1 MHCCQF
7 HLHFRSS
14 FYANI
19 LSQKNY
25 NENSDITFKDS
36 IKKHLQPWYVKKN
49 KDDYIKKLS
58 QVKKLFSKGYENENS
73 DLELNEENEYEEDKN
88 KSFRNYDDVYERLEF
103 DINNRISVKDKFK
116 NKNIIKNNQIFIDS
130 DDLEF
135 LKGEKN
141 LMNFLQ
147 EKKKEGGLMEKKN
160 IQKITIDDLYLQIK
174 EKNELNIKKKKKKSK
189 KKHKK
194 KDKI

>member
-1 MHCCQF
+1 MKIQ
-7 HLHFRSS
+7 
-14 FYANI
+14 I
-19 LSQKNY
+19 L
-25 NENSDITFKDS
+25 
-36 IKKHLQPWYVKKN
+36 L
-49 KDDYIKKLS
+49 L
-58 QVKKLFSKGYENENS
+58 ENS